1 MLPAADTEVI
11 RDLLAVCQHGAVPSP
26 MPHRLDPTVLAG
38 LREAMAGHDYTV
50 DAVLAAIGTTAHA
63 ALGRNSTVPA
73 VRALTGRDDPLATLI
88 RLWPLQRAVERSV
101 AEAALP
107 GLVEPLV
114 AAGILTVDS
123 AAGPQRV
130 RAEVD
135 LRPYAADDRDLWV
148 FSDLTPGLDTQVAP
162 MRPDFVLGVS
172 SASSTLAQLTIRRPV
187 GSALDLGTGCGVQT
201 LHLAD
206 HAAAITATD
215 VNPRTLELATL
226 TLALNGVSAE
236 LLDGSLFEPVA
247 GRRFDLVT
255 TNPPYVMSPPR
266 SGEERLAY
274 RETGYRGDAMMEHLV
289 RHAGDHLNPG
299 GMCHILG
306 NWAHL
311 RGQPW
316 QDRLADWV
324 SGTGLDVHIVQREVL
339 DVPAYVELWLADAGL
354 AGSPEYRQRFVEW
367 LDYFAGLGIEAVGMG
382 WLLLTRAGR
391 DDPWLRIE
399 DWPYAVEQ
407 PIAPAFAAESDRITA
422 SRLPEADL
430 LSHAWALTDD
440 VIEETTGQP
449 GAADPQHIVLRQQR
463 GFRRAVEADTA
474 LAAVLGACD
483 GELPLGVVIDA
494 VAGLLEVDPLA
505 LRADLFPRLRTLI
518 ADGWF
523 GLGDLRIEQ

>member
-1 MLPAADTEVI
+1 M
-11 RDLLAVCQHGAVPSP
+11 CQHGAVQSP
-26 MPHRLDPTVLAG
+26 TSHQLDPVVLAD
-38 LREAMAGHDYTV
+38 LRHAVEGADYTV
-50 DAVLAAIGTTAHA
+50 DAVLAAIGTTAHT

-73 VRALTGRDDPLATLI
+73 VRAIADRDDPLATLI
-88 RLWPLQRAVERSV
+88 RLWSLQRTVDRSA

-107 GLVEPLV
+107 GLVEPLI
-114 AAGILTVDS
+114 AAGILTADSTHQPDFAVDAS
-123 AAGPQRV
+123 TAKSDSRRIRAA
-130 RAEVD
+130 VD

-172 SASSTLAQLTIRRPV
+172 SASSTLAQLTVRRPV

-247 GRRFDLVT
+247 GRRFDLIT

-266 SGEERLAY
+266 VGEERLAY

-289 RHAGDHLNPG
+289 RRAADHLNPG
-299 GMCHILG
+299 GVCHILG
-306 NWAHL
+306 NWAHVA
-311 RGQPW
+311 GQSW

-324 SGTGLDVHIVQREVL
+324 SGTGLDAHIVQREVL

-354 AGSPEYRQRFVEW
+354 AGSPNYRQRFAEW
-367 LDYFAGLGIEAVGMG
+367 LDYFAQLGIEAVGMG
-382 WLLLTRAGR
+382 WLLLTRTGR
-391 DDPWLRIE
+391 EDPWLRIE

-407 PIAPAFAAESDRITA
+407 PIAPAFAAESDWITV
-422 SRLPEADL
+422 SRRSEADL
-430 LSHAWALTDD
+430 LSHAWALAGD

-494 VAGLLEVDPLA
+494 VAGLLEVDPVA

-523 GLGDLRIEQ
+523 D

>member
-1 MLPAADTEVI
+1 MLVDLRDT
-11 RDLLAVCQHGAVPSP
+11 
-26 MPHRLDPTVLAG
+26 LAG
-38 LREAMAGHDYTV
+38 HAYTV
-50 DAVLAAIGTTAHA
+50 DAVLAAIGSTAHA

-73 VRALTGRDDPLATLI
+73 VEVLAGRDDPLATLI
-88 RLWPLQRAVERSV
+88 RLWPLQRAVDRSAVER
-101 AEAALP
+101 ALP

-114 AAGILTVDS
+114 DTGVLVVESGGVDS
-123 AAGPQRV
+123 PGPPGADSRAGEMV

-135 LRPYAADDRDLWV
+135 LRPYAADDRDLLV

-187 GSALDLGTGCGVQT
+187 SAALDLGTGCGVQT
-201 LHLAD
+201 LHLAG
-206 HAAAITATD
+206 HAAAVTATD
-215 VNPRTLELATL
+215 VNPRTLELAAL

-236 LLDGSLFEPVA
+236 LLDGSLYEPVA
-247 GRRFDLVT
+247 GRRFDLIT
-255 TNPPYVMSPPR
+255 SNPPYVMSPPR
-266 SGEERLAY
+266 AGEERLAY

-289 RHAGDHLNPG
+289 RRAVDHLNPHG
-299 GMCHILG
+299 TCQILG
-306 NWAHL
+306 NWAHVG
-311 RGQPW
+311 GQPW
-316 QDRLADWV
+316 QERLGGWV
-324 SGTGLDVHIVQREVL
+324 AGTGLDAHIVQREVL

-354 AGSPEYRQRFVEW
+354 AGSADYRQRYAEW

-391 DDPWLRIE
+391 EDPWLRIE

-407 PIAPAFAAESDRITA
+407 PIAPAFAAESDWITA
-422 SRLPEADL
+422 SRRSDDEL
-430 LSHAWALTDD
+430 LAQAWSLTDD

-463 GFRRAVEADTA
+463 GFRRAIDADTA

-483 GELPLGVVIDA
+483 GDLPLGVVIDA
-494 VAGLLEVDPLA
+494 VAGLLEVDLRQ
-505 LRADLFPRLRTLI
+505 LRADLLPRFRILI

-523 GLGDLRIEQ
+523 A

>member
-1 MLPAADTEVI
+1 M
-11 RDLLAVCQHGAVPSP
+11 CQHGAVPSSTS
-26 MPHRLDPTVLAG
+26 HQLDPAVLVD
-38 LREAMAGHDYTV
+38 LRQVIAGHDYTV
-50 DAVLAAIGTTAHA
+50 DAVLAAIGPTAHA

-73 VRALTGRDDPLATLI
+73 VRALADRDDPLATLI
-88 RLWPLQRAVERSV
+88 RLWPLQRTVERSA

-107 GLVEPLV
+107 SLVEPLL
-114 AAGILTVDS
+114 AAGILSLDATGRGPGRI
-123 AAGPQRV
+123 AA
-130 RAEVD
+130 AVD

-148 FSDLTPGLDTQVAP
+148 FSDLTPGLDTQMAP

-247 GRRFDLVT
+247 GRRFDLIA
-255 TNPPYVMSPPR
+255 TNPPYVMSPPQV
-266 SGEERLAY
+266 GEERLAY

-289 RHAGDHLNPG
+289 RRAADHLNPG
-299 GMCHILG
+299 GVCHILG

-311 RGQPW
+311 GDRPW

-324 SGTGLDVHIVQREVL
+324 AGTGLDAHIVQREVL

-354 AGSPEYRQRFVEW
+354 AGSPDYRSRYAEW

-391 DDPWLRIE
+391 EDPWLRIE

-407 PIAPAFAAESDRITA
+407 PIAPAFAAEPDWITA
-422 SRLPEADL
+422 SRRPEGDV
-430 LSHAWALTDD
+430 LSAAWALAAD
-440 VIEETTGQP
+440 VIEETTGEP
-449 GAADPQHIVLRQQR
+449 GAADPRHIVLRQQR
-463 GFRRAVEADTA
+463 GFRRAVEADTG

-494 VAGLLEVDPLA
+494 VAGLLEVEA
-505 LRADLFPRLRTLI
+505 AVLRTDLLPRLRTLI

-523 GLGDLRIEQ
+523 DQL